1 MSFKR
6 DKKSLKKEE
15 IKSMEN
21 AVKDAGIGA
30 IHPDKMEEWAEH
42 LVRKLVE
49 DQRSML
55 NQFTVIL
62 NSDGTFNIM
71 VDDNL
76 VQTNLPASELS
87 QVAMEFRESV
97 TNMMLAGDIVND

>member
-1 MSFKR
+1 MGRTFS
-6 DKKSLKKEE
+6 KKTCGGS
-15 IKSMEN
+15 
-21 AVKDAGIGA
+21 
-30 IHPDKMEEWAEH
+30 
-42 LVRKLVE
+42 
-49 DQRSML
+49 RSML

>member
-1 MSFKR
+1 MGRTFG
-6 DKKSLKKEE
+6 KKTCGGS
-15 IKSMEN
+15 
-21 AVKDAGIGA
+21 
-30 IHPDKMEEWAEH
+30 
-42 LVRKLVE
+42 
-49 DQRSML
+49 RSML

>member
-1 MSFKR
+1 
-6 DKKSLKKEE
+6 
-15 IKSMEN
+15 
-21 AVKDAGIGA
+21 
-30 IHPDKMEEWAEH
+30 
-42 LVRKLVE
+42 
-49 DQRSML
+49 ML

-62 NSDGTFNIM
+62 NNDGTFNIM
-71 VDDNL
+71 VDDNV

>member
-1 MSFKR
+1 MGRTFG
-6 DKKSLKKEE
+6 KKTCR
-15 IKSMEN
+15 
-21 AVKDAGIGA
+21 G
-30 IHPDKMEEWAEH
+30 
-42 LVRKLVE
+42 
-49 DQRSML
+49 QRSML

-97 TNMMLAGDIVND
+97 TNMMFAGDIVND

>member
-1 MSFKR
+1 MGRTFG
-6 DKKSLKKEE
+6 KKTCR
-15 IKSMEN
+15 
-21 AVKDAGIGA
+21 G
-30 IHPDKMEEWAEH
+30 
-42 LVRKLVE
+42 
-49 DQRSML
+49 QRSML

>member
-1 MSFKR
+1 MGRTFG
-6 DKKSLKKEE
+6 KKTCGGS
-15 IKSMEN
+15 
-21 AVKDAGIGA
+21 
-30 IHPDKMEEWAEH
+30 
-42 LVRKLVE
+42 
-49 DQRSML
+49 RSML

-71 VDDNL
+71 VDDNV

>member
-1 MSFKR
+1 MGRTFG
-6 DKKSLKKEE
+6 KKTCGGS
-15 IKSMEN
+15 
-21 AVKDAGIGA
+21 
-30 IHPDKMEEWAEH
+30 
-42 LVRKLVE
+42 
-49 DQRSML
+49 RSML

-62 NSDGTFNIM
+62 NNDGTFNIM

>member
-1 MSFKR
+1 
-6 DKKSLKKEE
+6 
-15 IKSMEN
+15 
-21 AVKDAGIGA
+21 
-30 IHPDKMEEWAEH
+30 
-42 LVRKLVE
+42 
-49 DQRSML
+49 ML

-87 QVAMEFRESV
+87 FQVAMEFRESV

>member
-1 MSFKR
+1 MGRTFG
-6 DKKSLKKEE
+6 KKTYR
-15 IKSMEN
+15 
-21 AVKDAGIGA
+21 G
-30 IHPDKMEEWAEH
+30 
-42 LVRKLVE
+42 
-49 DQRSML
+49 QRSML

>member
-1 MSFKR
+1 
-6 DKKSLKKEE
+6 
-15 IKSMEN
+15 
-21 AVKDAGIGA
+21 
-30 IHPDKMEEWAEH
+30 MEEWAEH
-42 LVRKLVE
+42 LVRKLAGG
-49 DQRSML
+49 QRSML

-71 VDDNL
+71 VDDNI

>member
-1 MSFKR
+1 
-6 DKKSLKKEE
+6 
-15 IKSMEN
+15 MEN

-30 IHPDKMEEWAEH
+30 IHPDKMEEWAG
-42 LVRKLVE
+42 KKTCGGS
-49 DQRSML
+49 RSML

-87 QVAMEFRESV
+87 QLLWSFVKV
-97 TNMMLAGDIVND
+97 

>member
-1 MSFKR
+1 MGRTFG
-6 DKKSLKKEE
+6 KKTYR
-15 IKSMEN
+15 
-21 AVKDAGIGA
+21 G
-30 IHPDKMEEWAEH
+30 
-42 LVRKLVE
+42 
-49 DQRSML
+49 QRSML

-97 TNMMLAGDIVND
+97 TDMMFAGDIVND

>member
-1 MSFKR
+1 MGRTFG
-6 DKKSLKKEE
+6 KKTCGGS
-15 IKSMEN
+15 
-21 AVKDAGIGA
+21 
-30 IHPDKMEEWAEH
+30 
-42 LVRKLVE
+42 
-49 DQRSML
+49 RSML

-71 VDDNL
+71 VDDNI

>member
-1 MSFKR
+1 MGRTFG
-6 DKKSLKKEE
+6 KKTCR
-15 IKSMEN
+15 
-21 AVKDAGIGA
+21 G
-30 IHPDKMEEWAEH
+30 
-42 LVRKLVE
+42 
-49 DQRSML
+49 QRSML

-71 VDDNL
+71 VDDNI

>member
-1 MSFKR
+1 MGRTFG
-6 DKKSLKKEE
+6 KKTCR
-15 IKSMEN
+15 
-21 AVKDAGIGA
+21 G
-30 IHPDKMEEWAEH
+30 
-42 LVRKLVE
+42 
-49 DQRSML
+49 QRSML

-97 TNMMLAGDIVND
+97 TDMMFAGDIVND